1 VCFSFSFLMQET
13 ARDAPAAI
21 FIIIYIKE
29 KDSTADNW
37 TQDPNKTARETKLKL
52 SVQVQDTIE
61 EELVLL
67 QSVGFCCASSHFR
80 QLQ

>member
-1 VCFSFSFLMQET
+1 MQET

-52 SVQVQDTIE
+52 YVQVQDTIE